1 MKVFERLETTECTL
15 SEIYNAV
22 AEIQKDCADYMVSD
36 MGRNLC
42 MTDKGS
48 IAFKGE
54 EFALSRWALFQLGI
68 KTGVPGAYLEKCI
81 DAGFSALAA
90 DNVNTWLRQKESGTA
105 LIRTFKDTARG
116 ILSKRY
122 TACDA
127 PDIVEMIDQS
137 IDALYWKV
145 RGHYISEERMHFR
158 MVSGDTIDV
167 NGMTLFPAIFFD
179 SSDVGRCALNMR
191 FGLYRSTCR
200 NGIILPSIRMFYHQ
214 RHIGIDKT
222 ELFLEFNKN
231 LGYLPEMMEEAE
243 NILRA
248 AALKQIDL
256 TNTEEVEALIHELR
270 VTAQLTEDD
279 ARDLLYFA
287 RDNYDDTRLGLA
299 NALSEMAQDKTLEK
313 RLDLE
318 KAAGKILCR

>member
-1 MKVFERLETTECTL
+1 MKLFERLETTECTL
-15 SEIYNAV
+15 SEIYNSV
-22 AEIQKDCADYMVSD
+22 SEIQKDCSDFMVSD
-36 MGRNLC
+36 IGRNMQ

-48 IAFKGE
+48 LSFMGE
-54 EFALSRWALFQLGI
+54 EFDLSRWALFQLGI
-68 KTGVPGAYLEKCI
+68 KTGVPGAYLEKCME
-81 DAGFSALAA
+81 AGFSKLAA
-90 DNVNTWLRQKESGTA
+90 DNVNTWLRQKENGTA
-105 LIRTFKDTARG
+105 LIRTFKESVRG

-127 PDIVEMIDQS
+127 PDVVEMIDGS
-137 IDALYWKV
+137 INSLYWKV

-158 MVSGDTIDV
+158 MVSEDMIEV
-167 NGMTLFPAIFFD
+167 NGMELFPAIFVD

-214 RHIGIDKT
+214 RHIGIDQT
-222 ELFLEFNKN
+222 ELYLEFNKN

-243 NILRA
+243 RILNTA
-248 AALKQIDL
+248 AAKKLNL
-256 TNTEEVEALIHELR
+256 TDTEEVEALIHELR
-270 VTAQLTEDD
+270 VTAQMTEDD
-279 ARDLLYFA
+279 ARDLLEFTLE
-287 RDNYDDTRLGLA
+287 NYDDSRLGLA
-299 NALSEMAQDKTLEK
+299 NALSELAQDKTLEK